1 MAIGIVTASNTVS
14 KTLNVKNSFG
24 KKRTKPELHSNVCT
38 SPEKK
43 SKTTSILT
51 GAAVAAAL
59 GIGFGIYANKTG
71 MFKTGI
77 KTINTAANA
86 IKEKISKVK
95 ANSMDELDRIIK
107 DNTGIDGIHLDVI
120 DRSAGMRSADLS
132 QPERFH
138 QAATWIEEA
147 YKRAYSKAKLS
158 DNNNMLN
165 YIHNRVRTENNSLAQ
180 MYVQM
185 PTAEANYRIKQFA
198 DDVASMDIHKGM
210 TPQQFVKD
218 MQEIFMP
225 KAKIDLAL

>member
-14 KTLNVKNSFG
+14 KTLNVKKSFG
-24 KKRTKPELHSNVCT
+24 KKSNKPELRSSV
-38 SPEKK
+38 SSIPEKN

-51 GAAVAAAL
+51 GAVVVAAL
-59 GIGFGIYANKTG
+59 GAGFGIYANKTG
-71 MFKTGI
+71 MFKSGM

-86 IKEKISKVK
+86 IKEKVAKIK

-165 YIHNRVRTENNSLAQ
+165 YIHNRVKSENNSLAQ

-185 PTAEANYRIKQFA
+185 PTAEANFRMKQFA
-198 DDVASMDIHKGM
+198 DDVASIDIHKGM

-225 KAKIDLAL
+225 KAKSDLSL